1 MAIGGFCSA
10 NQEDVIRCE
19 KICIFCAER
28 RNFIAT
34 MVFCVSD
41 QLKKGQFAMATIIL
55 VDDEQDILDPLQEM
69 LEGENFRVKSFLEPQ
84 QALAFLK
91 SNAADLAVFDIKMPD
106 MNGFQLLQE
115 ARALHPDLPVIFL
128 SSKTE
133 EQDQI
138 IGFTLGVDDFVTKP
152 FSKHLLLFRIKSVLK
167 RYSTNTGKVS
177 KPIEVGALK
186 IDRERHLVRW
196 NDNNIELTVT
206 ECLLLISLAER
217 PGTIKKREQ
226 LMDAAHQGMSVADR
240 TVDSHV
246 RNIRQKFKNVDPK
259 ADPIGTVFGLGYKLK
274 I

>member
-1 MAIGGFCSA
+1 MVAGRFCSE
-10 NQEDVIRCE
+10 NQQDVIQCE

-91 SNAADLAVFDIKMPD
+91 GDTADLAVFDIKMPH

-115 ARALHPDLPVIFL
+115 ARALHPNLPVIFL

-167 RYSTNTGKVS
+167 RYSADTEKGS
-177 KPIEVGALK
+177 KPIEVGG
-186 IDRERHLVRW
+186 
-196 NDNNIELTVT
+196 LTV
-206 ECLLLISLAER
+206 S
-217 PGTIKKREQ
+217 
-226 LMDAAHQGMSVADR
+226 DSVGVATAIITVSGSDR
-240 TVDSHV
+240 VLQNVLVDCGS
-246 RNIRQKFKNVDPK
+246 F
-259 ADPIGTVFGLGYKLK
+259 
-274 I
+274 

>member
-1 MAIGGFCSA
+1 
-10 NQEDVIRCE
+10 
-19 KICIFCAER
+19 
-28 RNFIAT
+28 
-34 MVFCVSD
+34 
-41 QLKKGQFAMATIIL
+41 
-55 VDDEQDILDPLQEM
+55 
-69 LEGENFRVKSFLEPQ
+69 
-84 QALAFLK
+84 
-91 SNAADLAVFDIKMPD
+91 

-115 ARALHPDLPVIFL
+115 TRAIYPDLPVIFL

-167 RYSTNTGKVS
+167 RYSANTEKAS
-177 KPIEVGALK
+177 KPIEVGELK
-186 IDRERHLVRW
+186 IDRERHLVTW
-196 NDNNIELTVT
+196 NGANIELTVT
-206 ECLLLISLAER
+206 ECLLLISLAQR
-217 PGTIKKREQ
+217 PGTIKKRDQ

-246 RNIRQKFKNVDPK
+246 RNIRQKFKSVDHK

>member
-1 MAIGGFCSA
+1 MP
-10 NQEDVIRCE
+10 
-19 KICIFCAER
+19 
-28 RNFIAT
+28 
-34 MVFCVSD
+34 
-41 QLKKGQFAMATIIL
+41 TIIL
-55 VDDEQDILDPLQEM
+55 VDDDPNILDPLKEM
-69 LEGENFRVKSFLEPQ
+69 LEGENFRVKAFLHPQTALSFLKNNE
-84 QALAFLK
+84 
-91 SNAADLAVFDIKMPD
+91 ADLAIIDIKMPE

-115 ARALHPDLPVIFL
+115 TRAIHPDLPVIFL

-167 RYSTNTGKVS
+167 RYSANTEKVS
-177 KPIEVGALK
+177 KPIEVGELK
-186 IDRERHLVRW
+186 IDRERLLVTW
-196 NDNNIELTVT
+196 NGANIELTVT
-206 ECLLLISLAER
+206 ECLLLISLAQR
-217 PGTIKKREQ
+217 PGTIKKRDQ

-246 RNIRQKFKNVDPK
+246 RNIRQKFKSVDPK

>member
-1 MAIGGFCSA
+1 MHFLCRGSEIDCDTCF
-10 NQEDVIRCE
+10 
-19 KICIFCAER
+19 
-28 RNFIAT
+28 
-34 MVFCVSD
+34 FCVRPIE
-41 QLKKGQFAMATIIL
+41 KGQFAMATIIL
-55 VDDEQDILDPLQEM
+55 VDDDPDILDPLKEM
-69 LEGENFRVKSFLEPQ
+69 LEGENFRVKAFLHPQPALSFLKNNQ
-84 QALAFLK
+84 
-91 SNAADLAVFDIKMPD
+91 ADLAILDIKMPE

-115 ARALHPDLPVIFL
+115 TRAIYPDLPVIFL

-167 RYSTNTGKVS
+167 RYSANTEKVS
-177 KPIEVGALK
+177 KPIEVGELK
-186 IDRERHLVRW
+186 IDRERLLVTW
-196 NDNNIELTVT
+196 NGANIELTVT
-206 ECLLLISLAER
+206 ECLLLISLAQR
-217 PGTIKKREQ
+217 PGTIKKRDQ

-246 RNIRQKFKNVDPK
+246 RNIRQKFKSVDSK

>member
-1 MAIGGFCSA
+1 
-10 NQEDVIRCE
+10 
-19 KICIFCAER
+19 
-28 RNFIAT
+28 
-34 MVFCVSD
+34 
-41 QLKKGQFAMATIIL
+41 MATIIL

-69 LEGENFRVKSFLEPQ
+69 LEGENFRVRSFLEPQ

-91 SNAADLAVFDIKMPD
+91 GNSADLAVFDIKMPH

-115 ARALHPDLPVIFL
+115 ARALHPNLPVIFL

-167 RYSTNTGKVS
+167 RYSADTEKGS
-177 KPIEVGALK
+177 KPIEVGGLK
-186 IDRERHLVRW
+186 IDRDRHLVTW
-196 NDNNIELTVT
+196 NGDLIELTVT

-217 PGTIKKREQ
+217 PGTIKKRDQ
-226 LMDAAHQGMSVADR
+226 LMDAAHQGINVADR

-259 ADPIGTVFGLGYKLK
+259 ADLIGTVFGLGYKLK

>member
-1 MAIGGFCSA
+1 MQRVENRLQHLFFLC
-10 NQEDVIRCE
+10 Q
-19 KICIFCAER
+19 
-28 RNFIAT
+28 T
-34 MVFCVSD
+34 D
-41 QLKKGQFAMATIIL
+41 QKGQFAMAIIIL
-55 VDDEQDILDPLQEM
+55 VDDDPDILDPLKEM
-69 LEGENFRVKSFLEPQ
+69 LEGENFRVKAFLHPQTALSFLKNNE
-84 QALAFLK
+84 
-91 SNAADLAVFDIKMPD
+91 ADLAIIDIKMPE

-115 ARALHPDLPVIFL
+115 TRSIHPDLPVIFL

-167 RYSTNTGKVS
+167 RYSANTEKVS
-177 KPIEVGALK
+177 KPIEVGELK
-186 IDRERHLVRW
+186 IDRERLLVTW
-196 NDNNIELTVT
+196 NGANIELTVT
-206 ECLLLISLAER
+206 ECLLLISLAQR
-217 PGTIKKREQ
+217 PGTIKKRDQ

-246 RNIRQKFKNVDPK
+246 RNIRQKFKSVDPK